1 LLQFSLTTIA
11 QQLANLKMRTVNVKR
26 RQQGK
31 NMDALPYNIA
41 GEGYDETGRRYF
53 QIEIGG
59 SAPLRF
65 AADTLLAESGELFKA
80 LANAGVNCFSSKSR
94 ADIINAFQSFTADNP
109 SFHVATKLGSF
120 HKQYVLPDK
129 VYGSSSKLPTV
140 VVLDGLDPAMV
151 SKYRTGGTPEE
162 WQSKTA
168 ALCDGNSR
176 PMFAVSLAFTGPILP
191 YVKGPRTGGFQLSG
205 PAEAGKS
212 TVASLAGS
220 VWGCHVGVE
229 RKEKGFSETW
239 HTTSGKVELT
249 ALAHNETILILDET
263 QRAGRNDRQRAEVIS
278 DVVFSLAEGNERE
291 RLTNTGSARAWHLS
305 SPETNSTLSLA
316 TNDPPRC
323 NGASI

>member
-1 LLQFSLTTIA
+1 
-11 QQLANLKMRTVNVKR
+11 MRTVNVKR

-31 NMDALPYNIA
+31 SMDALQYNIA
-41 GEGYDETGRRYF
+41 GEGYDEAGRRYF

-59 SAPLRF
+59 SELLTF

-80 LANAGVNCFSSKSR
+80 LANAGVNCFSPKSR
-94 ADIINAFQSFTADNP
+94 TGIINAFQSFTAEKP
-109 SFHVATKLGSF
+109 SFRVATKLGSF

-129 VYGSSSKLPTV
+129 VYGSSSNLPTV

-151 SKYRTGGTPEE
+151 SKYRTAGTPEE
-162 WQSKTA
+162 WQSKIA

-176 PMFAVSLAFTGPILP
+176 LMFALSLAFTGPTLP

-220 VWGCHVGVE
+220 VWGCHVGAE

-239 HTTSGKVELT
+239 HTTAGKVEL
-249 ALAHNETILILDET
+249 
-263 QRAGRNDRQRAEVIS
+263 
-278 DVVFSLAEGNERE
+278 
-291 RLTNTGSARAWHLS
+291 
-305 SPETNSTLSLA
+305 
-316 TNDPPRC
+316 
-323 NGASI
+323 